1 MVTAKVT
8 VVILQH
14 INVSNQQV
22 VHLRLAQCYV
32 PITVSQLSQRMRW
45 GGGRFTAFSQCS
57 EPSFKYQQPPLLTS
71 AYRCVPGHHLIS
83 AGSF

>member
-8 VVILQH
+8 VGILQH

-45 GGGRFTAFSQCS
+45 GGGGSLHFPNAVN
-57 EPSFKYQQPPLLTS
+57 LLS
-71 AYRCVPGHHLIS
+71 SINNLLYSLLLI
-83 AGSF
+83 AVFLVTI

>member
-8 VVILQH
+8 VGILQH

-45 GGGRFTAFSQCS
+45 GGEVHCIF
-57 EPSFKYQQPPLLTS
+57 PM
-71 AYRCVPGHHLIS
+71 
-83 AGSF
+83 